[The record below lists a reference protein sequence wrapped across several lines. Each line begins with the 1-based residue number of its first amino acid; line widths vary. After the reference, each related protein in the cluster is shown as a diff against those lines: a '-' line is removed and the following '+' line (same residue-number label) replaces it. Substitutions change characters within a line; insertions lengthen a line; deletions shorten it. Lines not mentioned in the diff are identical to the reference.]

1 MSVNSSDLIEEMI
14 HEAYSKD
21 MYNELFDLSKK
32 YREVDGMSFHE
43 SFEKAY
49 YELGINEI
57 D

>member
-1 MSVNSSDLIEEMI
+1 MSVNGSDLIEEMI

-49 YELGINEI
+49 YELRINEI